1 MKKLFKTIIVLIFL
15 FFAIPYGCSK
25 LSTQNPLTPEQ
36 IAQQKAEYEQ
46 QEAMISEHAD
56 RLKIICGGVTD
67 TAFEGMIDIGVFTR
81 IQAMSNCQD
90 TEYYHSNGKDILAFP
105 AAVKYVRSK
114 AFK

>member
-1 MKKLFKTIIVLIFL
+1 MKAIIFSFKCVFGFIVLGTIL
-15 FFAIPYGCSK
+15 QAC
-25 LSTQNPLTPEQ
+25 NPPTLTPEQ
-36 IAQQKAEYEQ
+36 ITQKKAEDAQ

-67 TAFEGMIDIGVFTR
+67 TAFEGMIDIGVITR